1 MELIMITNKRQIKK
15 YINRVCED
23 VAQEVLPTAVYAKA
37 ITDEE
42 AENILTELSYI
53 QSKAI
58 SRISI
63 SFDKTQDT
71 FDKIQ
76 SFNTAKTAYYR
87 QAYKKLI
94 DDFNNE
100 VKKILSP
107 LNKAIAS
114 K

>member
-1 MELIMITNKRQIKK
+1 MITNKRQIKK

-37 ITDEE
+37 ITNEE
-42 AENILTELSYI
+42 AENILTELSYL
-53 QSKAI
+53 QSKSL
-58 SRISI
+58 SRLNI
-63 SFDKTQDT
+63 SFDKAAET
-71 FDKIQ
+71 FDKVQ
-76 SFNTAKTAYYR
+76 SFKTAKTAYYR
-87 QAYKKLI
+87 QAYNKLI

-100 VKKILSP
+100 VKKLLSP

>member
-1 MELIMITNKRQIKK
+1 MITNKRQIKK

-37 ITDEE
+37 ITNEE
-42 AENILTELSYI
+42 AENILTELSYL
-53 QSKAI
+53 QSKAL
-58 SRISI
+58 SRINI
-63 SFDKTQDT
+63 SFDKAQDS
-71 FDKIQ
+71 FDKVQ
-76 SFNTAKTAYYR
+76 SFNASKTAYYR

-100 VKKILSP
+100 VKKLLSP
-107 LNKAIAS
+107 VNKAIAS